1 MGRAAWQLLLHGWT
15 IADVT
20 YYTTEIPQYML
31 IELIRGLGPDVE
43 HIAAASTYTLLLLA
57 AGLLARGRSTGREG
71 LIRFAVAAGIMIAP
85 QFGNATHLLLSQPDH
100 LGTQLPLLLAF
111 LLLDR
116 APRRWYVPVAVG
128 AILTLVVIAD
138 QVAMLTA
145 AVPLAIVCGARALLG
160 VVWNRKSLA
169 SQWYELSLVAVA
181 VLSYAAAKLAVRLII
196 HLHGFQ
202 VLPLAT
208 KRTPIADIGQHIV
221 LTVDGILNVF
231 AADFLHLSK
240 SSLLGPSLGGLPMA
254 AGIALAAVH
263 LVGVALAVWGF
274 FRAFRYFFD
283 PSDLVS
289 PVLATAIVVN
299 VAAYVLSIVPV
310 TLFDTREIVA
320 VLPFGAVLAGRMV
333 PGTLTRLPRRL
344 KPALAWVSV
353 GVLACYMAGL
363 GYGTAHRPVADFD
376 QAIVPWLEAHHL
388 TTGLGTYFEANLIT
402 MDSGGRVAVR
412 TVSWQFTRDV
422 PRRYESK
429 ADWYDPRQSYANFI
443 VTNTADNTQQPRREP
458 SPQFPDPPPGHRGPA
473 RGSARACL
481 PLQDVHHHGLE
492 PQSPRRPGQNAID
505 LAWQDP
511 LSRQV
516 HLSGLPVGG
525 DVLRLGKLQQ
535 PVVGTLAADA
545 GLLHPAERRGRVGDQ
560 AAIQPDHARL
570 ERFGDPQPAAQV
582 ARVDVGHQAELR
594 RVRPPDR
601 VRLVGEPHH
610 RRYRAED
617 LGVQDRGLRGHPVE
631 QRRLV
636 EEAAPVRLAAPG
648 HHRGAVGD
656 VAPSTSSATLDLVSS
671 LTSGP
676 SSVSSSRPGP
686 TFNAAR
692 RAANVLVNS
701 SATASCT

>member
-1 MGRAAWQLLLHGWT
+1 MTGTTVVGLALFLCFLRLSWTYPAGSDGADQALQAWDVLHGNWLLRGWT

-31 IELIRGLGPDVE
+31 VELIKGLGPDVE

-138 QVAMLTA
+138 QIAMLTA
-145 AVPLAIVCGARALLG
+145 AVPIAIVCGARALLG
-160 VVWNRKSLA
+160 VVRRKSLA

-181 VLSYAAAKLAVRLII
+181 VLSYAVAKLAVRLII
-196 HLHGFQ
+196 DLHGYHL
-202 VLPLAT
+202 LPLAT
-208 KRTPIADIGQHIV
+208 KRTPTAYLGQHIV
-221 LTVDGILNVF
+221 LAVDGILNVF

-240 SSLLGPSLGGLPMA
+240 YSLLGPSLGGLPMA

-289 PVLATAIVVN
+289 PVLATALVVN
-299 VAAYVLSIVPV
+299 VAAYVLTVAPV

-344 KPALAWVSV
+344 KPALALVSV
-353 GVLACYMAGL
+353 GVLACYVAGL

-443 VTNTADNTQQPRREP
+443 VTNTADNTQ
-458 SPQFPDPPPGHRGPA
+458 
-473 RGSARACL
+473 L
-481 PLQDVHHHGLE
+481 PNG
-492 PQSPRRPGQNAID
+492 SPRRNSLIPLPAI
-505 LAWQDP
+505 
-511 LSRQV
+511 
-516 HLSGLPVGG
+516 
-525 DVLRLGKLQQ
+525 
-535 PVVGTLAADA
+535 AALHA
-545 GLLHPAERRGRVGDQ
+545 GPPAHVYHYKTFTIMVWNHNLLD
-560 AAIQPDHARL
+560 
-570 ERFGDPQPAAQV
+570 
-582 ARVDVGHQAELR
+582 
-594 RVRPPDR
+594 
-601 VRLVGEPHH
+601 
-610 RRYRAED
+610 D
-617 LGVQDRGLRGHPVE
+617 LG
-631 QRRLV
+631 
-636 EEAAPVRLAAPG
+636 
-648 HHRGAVGD
+648 
-656 VAPSTSSATLDLVSS
+656 
-671 LTSGP
+671 
-676 SSVSSSRPGP
+676 SSRTSLPGRIP
-686 TFNAAR
+686 CY
-692 RAANVLVNS
+692 VQ
-701 SATASCT
+701 CT